1 MSRRGL
7 TGACVGLRVRV
18 KARVRAGA
26 RLEGVLGVRVTRA
39 LEGFTSRRGGQLG
52 VQGGGF

>member
-7 TGACVGLRVRV
+7 TGACVGLRV

-39 LEGFTSRRGGQLG
+39 REGFTSRRGAQLG

>member
-1 MSRRGL
+1 M
-7 TGACVGLRVRV
+7 GLRVRV

-26 RLEGVLGVRVTRA
+26 RLEGVVLGVRVTRA
-39 LEGFTSRRGGQLG
+39 REGFTSRRGGQLG